1 MCTENN
7 YTIKFDHNLLR
18 FFRAALL
25 RSKFSPASAA
35 FLLKTAIDQRR
46 ALSTR
51 TRWKKEGVL
60 VPPLM
65 IISIT
70 NRCNLQCQGC
80 YAHAIHPF
88 SEDEMTDARLFEMV
102 QEAAELGISIV
113 MVAGGEPLLR
123 PASFELAHRYPHILF
138 PVFTNGLLID
148 QEKVERFKELCNL
161 IPILSLEG
169 QQVETDLRRGPGVY
183 AMLRERM
190 DLLRQAGIRFGT
202 SITQTRQNFELVT
215 SLSFQRQLS
224 RSGSQVSFFVNYVP
238 VKAGT
243 ESLTLTPEQKRSE
256 LPSIEILRGQLPGS
270 FVSLP
275 GDEEQYGGCLAAGRG
290 FIHVNPSGHLEP
302 CPFAPFS
309 DSDLS
314 KMSLKQALGSDFLR
328 IIRENA
334 NKLTESQGGCT
345 LWENRDWVLEQLKE
359 TKVRSLLPDIE

>member
-1 MCTENN
+1 
-7 YTIKFDHNLLR
+7 
-18 FFRAALL
+18 
-25 RSKFSPASAA
+25 
-35 FLLKTAIDQRR
+35 
-46 ALSTR
+46 
-51 TRWKKEGVL
+51 
-60 VPPLM
+60 
-65 IISIT
+65 
-70 NRCNLQCQGC
+70 
-80 YAHAIHPF
+80 
-88 SEDEMTDARLFEMV
+88 
-102 QEAAELGISIV
+102 
-113 MVAGGEPLLR
+113 
-123 PASFELAHRYPHILF
+123 
-138 PVFTNGLLID
+138 
-148 QEKVERFKELCNL
+148 
-161 IPILSLEG
+161 
-169 QQVETDLRRGPGVY
+169 
-183 AMLRERM
+183 M

-334 NKLTESQGGCT
+334 NKLIESQGGCT